1 MSEIRG
7 LTYCA
12 LSDTHSYPM
21 PYQSLST
28 DLTPYMLC
36 SPEEK
41 AKGLVFGGRLFSE
54 AAADHSGRGVDRNVS
69 STRNSKSKSDC
80 HIVTKVSYCD
90 HANANSIRAVSVSMF
105 GVWARLDGGRQ

>member
-12 LSDTHSYPM
+12 LSDTQPYPM

-36 SPEEK
+36 SLEEK

-69 STRNSKSKSDC
+69 SMRTTKLELALSTMYSDEYNSLTYE
-80 HIVTKVSYCD
+80 HN
-90 HANANSIRAVSVSMF
+90 HARGLS
-105 GVWARLDGGRQ
+105 L